1 MADWRVARLFV
12 LGAVVLGLGA
22 IVYRQGFGWQLGGA
36 PAPLD
41 TVYQNEEAWIA
52 GEIVRDITEM
62 SAYAAD
68 RTGRPDV
75 PQPEALGG
83 GRYKVPQVATIKSPV
98 DLNLADGPWSPAQFA
113 VLARAAL
120 GPAKGLRRRAEPLH
134 QLHLELAEMTPARI
148 VRASQAASAALAADM
163 RDSHAHDRAAL
174 VLGAFGL
181 RESAGMF
188 SDVRWTLN
196 RMTAHLAMSAALR
209 GADDPSSIDGALAE
223 VVLNILAHH
232 QARALDQL
240 ARLGARTPSASL
252 DAWRRALQVR
262 VTQDWRA
269 ITLTPSTTAL
279 EELEYLRARRQTV
292 LRQRGIVEAEA
303 LQVER
308 ADALRIVGAEGLGV
322 EDGPVIAQEGL
333 DHERE
338 EAAQVFQMMHDRS
351 LFETPERPAKI
362 DAAVARRLNTRAGR
376 AIGKSGPDVLPWGAW
391 AEFSQRHIAM
401 LIGKVD
407 RHFRHQIGHADS
419 ANRVR
424 GVLDGELSGLTLYPV
439 ATSMRTKGVKGG
451 DADLTHIN
459 EAITLA
465 VAAPELITARLW
477 AWLESGSRYEAV
489 RRAMPTAAKW
499 FIPTS
504 TRMPYDAALRLQHV
518 GQVKPSVPLLSALL
532 AEAPFDYWAAIEYF
546 ELTRTRAATARM
558 RSTQSAQ
565 QSPPPQPSQPSASQV
580 GATVEAGKTDTAEA
594 ANLAQLDGD
603 IQRVLGL
610 RLEYDLR
617 AIRVAIEHLKDDEA
631 VLALHARGCEL
642 VVAECARYAWKLANM
657 DRADEAARQFERTFA
672 DPSFDRVSFS
682 NQAGWLVTYYYERKQ
697 IERAMELAEEAAEVG
712 ASEGLTTAGYLYE
725 RLGRGE
731 DAEQMYEQS
740 ARRYDDPSQLLGFYY
755 RALYERKQTDFER
768 GWNRWLPTMFPD
780 GLQPAIAV
788 AAAAPMPARGVT
800 VTKDSVEFR
809 KAGLQ
814 AGDVIVGLDGWR
826 VDNLRQFRAIN
837 AFSERPDRKL
847 TVWRGQIS
855 EVTLPWRS
863 WYGTGVEFRTYPI
876 QGWAE

>member
-1 MADWRVARLFV
+1 MADWRVARMFV

-41 TVYQNEEAWIA
+41 TVYHTEEAWIA

-68 RTGRPDV
+68 RTGRLDV

-83 GRYKVPQVATIKSPV
+83 GRYKVPQVATLKSPV
-98 DLNLADGPWSPAQFA
+98 DLNLADGPWSPVQFA

-120 GPAKGLRRRAEPLH
+120 GPSRITPRRAEH
-134 QLHLELAEMTPARI
+134 LHLELAEMTPARI
-148 VRASQAASAALAADM
+148 VRASQAVSAALAADM
-163 RDSHAHDRAAL
+163 RDAHAHDRAAL

-181 RESAGMF
+181 RESAGVF

-196 RMTAHLAMSAALR
+196 RMTAHLAMAAALR
-209 GADDPSSIDGALAE
+209 GADDPSTIDGALAE
-223 VVLNILAHH
+223 VILHILAHH

-269 ITLTPSTTAL
+269 ITLTPSTTGL
-279 EELEYLRARRQTV
+279 EEREYLRARRQTV
-292 LRQRGIVEAEA
+292 LRQRGIVEAET

-308 ADALRIVGAEGLGV
+308 ADTLRIVGAEGIGV
-322 EDGPVIAQEGL
+322 EDGHVIAKEGL
-333 DHERE
+333 DHERD
-338 EAAQVFQMMHDRS
+338 EAAQVYQMMHDRA
-351 LFETPERPAKI
+351 LFDSPNRPAKI
-362 DAAVARRLNTRAGR
+362 DAAVAARLNTRAAG

-401 LIGKVD
+401 LIGTVD
-407 RHFRHQIGHADS
+407 RFYRHRYGSES
-419 ANRVR
+419 AANAARQA
-424 GVLDGELSGLTLYPV
+424 LDGELSGLTLYPV

-465 VAAPELITARLW
+465 AAAPELITARLW
-477 AWLESGSRYEAV
+477 AWLENGSRYEAV

-504 TRMPYDAALRLQHV
+504 TRMPYDAALRLQYGKV
-518 GQVKPSVPLLSALL
+518 RPSVPLLSALL
-532 AEAPFDYWAAIEYF
+532 AEAPFDYWAAGEYL
-546 ELTRTRAATARM
+546 ELTRRAA
-558 RSTQSAQ
+558 RSKPRSPQSAQ
-565 QSPPPQPSQPSASQV
+565 QSLPQPAPEPTSQG
-580 GATVEAGKTDTAEA
+580 GAPVEAGKAEA
-594 ANLAQLDGD
+594 APVDSD
-603 IQRVLGL
+603 VQRVLGQ
-610 RLEYDLR
+610 RLDYDLR

-631 VLALHARGCEL
+631 ALALHARGCEL
-642 VVAECARYAWKLANM
+642 AVAECASYARRLAHMN
-657 DRADEAARQFERTFA
+657 RVDEAARQFERTFA

-697 IERAMELAEEAAEVG
+697 IERAMDLAEEAAEVG
-712 ASEGLTTAGYLYE
+712 AAEGLTTAGYLYE

-755 RALYERKQTDFER
+755 RALHERKQTDFER
-768 GWNRWLPTMFPD
+768 GWKRWLPTMFPD
-780 GLQPAIAV
+780 GLQPAIAT

-800 VTKDSVEFR
+800 VTKDSAQLR

-814 AGDVIVGLDGWR
+814 AGDLIVGLDGWR
-826 VDNLRQFRAIN
+826 VDNLQQFRAIN

-847 TVWRGQIS
+847 TVWRGRVS
-855 EVTLPWRS
+855 EVSLPWRS
-863 WYGTGVEFRTYPI
+863 WWGTGVEFRTYPI